1 MTMKNYLRLAGLVV
15 GITLIAACD
24 RPAPEAEEAAAPPAP
39 AAAGEVK
46 QPGGVKS
53 VDADGNVAPFGMA
66 SKQPVAV
73 AEPAAAVAAAVAD
86 PAVESAA
93 VSGAVFS
100 VHCAACHGPDAKGV
114 EGLGLNLVDS
124 KLVNDSSQA
133 ELIEFLQAGR
143 AVDAPD
149 NVSGVPMPSFAWMS
163 EADLNE
169 VTAYLQSL

>member
-1 MTMKNYLRLAGLVV
+1 MKNYLRFAGLLV

-24 RPAPEAEEAAAPPAP
+24 RPAPEAEQSAAPEAP

-46 QPGGVKS
+46 QSGGVKS

-66 SKQPVAV
+66 SKKPVAV
-73 AEPAAAVAAAVAD
+73 AEPAVVAAAGAA
-86 PAVESAA
+86 PEAEGA
-93 VSGAVFS
+93 VSAAVFS

-124 KLVNDSSQA
+124 ELVNNSSQT
-133 ELIEFLQAGR
+133 ELIAFLQAGR
-143 AVDAPD
+143 AVDSPD

-163 EADLNE
+163 EADLSA

>member
-1 MTMKNYLRLAGLVV
+1 MTMKNYLRLAGLAV

-24 RPAPEAEEAAAPPAP
+24 RPAPEAEEAAAPEVP
-39 AAAGEVK
+39 AATGEVK
-46 QPGGVKS
+46 KPGGVNS
-53 VDADGNVAPFGMA
+53 VDAEGNVAPFGMA
-66 SKQPVAV
+66 SKQPVAI
-73 AEPAAAVAAAVAD
+73 AEPAAAAAAAVVDAAGEG
-86 PAVESAA
+86 PASA
-93 VSGAVFS
+93 AVFS

-124 KLVNDSSQA
+124 KLVADSSQA

-149 NVSGVPMPSFAWMS
+149 NVSGVPMPSFVWMS
-163 EADLNE
+163 EADLSE

>member
-15 GITLIAACD
+15 GISLFPACD
-24 RPAPEAEEAAAPPAP
+24 RPAPEAEEAAVPEVP
-39 AAAGEVK
+39 AATGEVK
-46 QPGGVKS
+46 KPGGVKS
-53 VDADGNVAPFGMA
+53 VDAEGNVAPFGMA
-66 SKQPVAV
+66 SKQPVAI
-73 AEPAAAVAAAVAD
+73 AEPAAAAAATVVDA
-86 PAVESAA
+86 AGESP

-124 KLVNDSSQA
+124 KLVADSSQA
-133 ELIEFLQAGR
+133 ELIAFLQAGR

-163 EADLNE
+163 EADLTD